1 MKLKALFA
9 SGYLL
14 TLCLVGQSALAG
26 PRYYTCGY
34 NGPVTTQD
42 RCPDGTTPFLH
53 LGVPPDPNPPGPNS
67 NSNLDYPR
75 SPTPQADLCDS
86 TSDPYTCKWKRYKAY
101 KCMENPGYYYCS
113 NLGLTPEQLR
123 AIDNQTDALK
133 NQFRVYR
140 NGMYYPR

>member
-14 TLCLVGQSALAG
+14 TLGLVGQSALAG

-53 LGVPPDPNPPGPNS
+53 LGEPPGPKPN
-67 NSNLDYPR
+67 PGP
-75 SPTPQADLCDS
+75 SPERTRQADLCDS
-86 TSDPYTCKWKRYKAY
+86 TSDPYTCKWKRFKAY

-123 AIDNQTDALK
+123 AIGNQTDALM

>member
-1 MKLKALFA
+1 MLKALFA
-9 SGYLL
+9 SGCLL
-14 TLCLVGQSALAG
+14 TLGLVGQSALAG

-53 LGVPPDPNPPGPNS
+53 LGVPPDNNYPYRNPGPR
-67 NSNLDYPR
+67 LA
-75 SPTPQADLCDS
+75 PTPQADLCDS
-86 TSDPYTCKWKRYKAY
+86 TSDPYTCKWKRYHAY

-113 NLGLTPEQLR
+113 ELGLTPAQMG
-123 AIDNQTDALK
+123 AIVDQTEVLK

-140 NGMYYPR
+140 NGMYYFR

>member
-1 MKLKALFA
+1 MMLKALFA
-9 SGYLL
+9 SGCLL
-14 TLCLVGQSALAG
+14 TLGLVGQSALAG

-53 LGVPPDPNPPGPNS
+53 LGVSPDPGPR
-67 NSNLDYPR
+67 PE
-75 SPTPQADLCDS
+75 PTRQADLCDS

-101 KCMENPGYYYCS
+101 KCMEADYYYCS
-113 NLGLTPEQLR
+113 ELGLTPEQLR
-123 AIDNQTDALK
+123 ALGDQTEVLK

-140 NGMYYPR
+140 NGMYYSR